1 MNRNFWYLFLG
12 MCIHVNSPIFGN
24 SRPFWNF
31 GPFRTPKVL
40 LGPWNAKILVQSNN
54 DQWWKKSIFKKG
66 QFCWCLFHMIW
77 PHWSYNECKD
87 FCAPAQGDCSAY
99 YATTHQAPPDL
110 QAELVH
116 NGFVVEREGAEGVGA
131 PLQFPSAVLLKSLW
145 GQATLNHP
153 AASALET
160 RLQVAQEENSCENKM
175 AVKFSYQEAL
185 LGCVTWT

>member
-1 MNRNFWYLFLG
+1 M
-12 MCIHVNSPIFGN
+12 IS
-24 SRPFWNF
+24 
-31 GPFRTPKVL
+31 
-40 LGPWNAKILVQSNN
+40 
-54 DQWWKKSIFKKG
+54 DDKKSILERVNFVG
-66 QFCWCLFHMIW
+66 VFFTWSDC
-77 PHWSYNECKD
+77 SYNECKD

-110 QAELVH
+110 RLELVH

-160 RLQVAQEENSCENKM
+160 RLQVAQEENSCQNKM
-175 AVKFSYQEAL
+175 AVKFSYQGAL
-185 LGCVTWT
+185 LGWVWLDYEPTLLYKTYKKKIVCSMTTLKEHSREIC

>member
-1 MNRNFWYLFLG
+1 M
-12 MCIHVNSPIFGN
+12 IS
-24 SRPFWNF
+24 
-31 GPFRTPKVL
+31 
-40 LGPWNAKILVQSNN
+40 
-54 DQWWKKSIFKKG
+54 DDKKSIVERVNFVG
-66 QFCWCLFHMIW
+66 VFFTWSD
-77 PHWSYNECKD
+77 PTAASYNECKD

-160 RLQVAQEENSCENKM
+160 RLQVAQEENSCQNKM
-175 AVKFSYQEAL
+175 AVKFSYQGAL
-185 LGCVTWT
+185 LGWVWLDYEPTLLYKTYKKNEKSCT